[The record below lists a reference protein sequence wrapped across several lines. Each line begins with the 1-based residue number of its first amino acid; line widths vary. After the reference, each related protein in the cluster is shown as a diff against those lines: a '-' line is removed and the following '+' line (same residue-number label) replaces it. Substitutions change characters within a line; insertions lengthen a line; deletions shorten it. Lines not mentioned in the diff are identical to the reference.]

1 MEIIDDP
8 VAAARAAGLRYTTE
22 DNPAFG
28 RRRAGRGWSYRG
40 PDGAVIR
47 EEETLRRIRSL
58 VIPPAWTDVWINPDP
73 RGHIQATGRDTRGR
87 KQYLYHDKWRAFRD
101 ATKFS
106 RLIAFG
112 ETLPVLR
119 DRVATDLGLPGL
131 PREKTL
137 ATVVCLLDR
146 SLIRVGNVEYA
157 RENDSYGLTTL
168 RDDHVEIA
176 GSIVRFVFRGK
187 GGKMHEIDVRD
198 KRVAR
203 TIQRLQDL
211 PGQPLFQYVNGD
223 GQPQTIDSE
232 DVNTYLHEIAGEAF
246 TAKDFRT
253 WGGTV
258 LAARELRTLGPVDTK
273 TACKTNIAAAIDTV
287 AARLGNTRT
296 VCRASYVHPA
306 ILSGYESGELFTFA
320 GDDERHTTL
329 QPDEHWTLCYLKN
342 VERLAR

>member
-8 VAAARAAGLRYTTE
+8 IAAAQAAGLRYTAE
-22 DNPAFG
+22 DYPAIS

-40 PDGAVIR
+40 PEGAVIR
-47 EEETLRRIRSL
+47 DEETLRRIRSL
-58 VIPPAWTDVWINPDP
+58 VIPPAWTDVWINPNP

-106 RLIAFG
+106 RLIVFG
-112 ETLPVLR
+112 ETLPTLR
-119 DRVATDLGLPGL
+119 DRVAADLSLPGL

-137 ATVVCLLDR
+137 ATVVRLLER
-146 SLIRVGNVEYA
+146 SLIRVGNIEYA

-176 GSIVRFVFRGK
+176 GSTVRFVFCGK
-187 GGKMHEIDVRD
+187 SGKLHEIDVNDR
-198 KRVAR
+198 RVAR
-203 TIQRLQDL
+203 TIKRMQDL
-211 PGQPLFQYVNGD
+211 PGQPLFQYVD
-223 GQPQTIDSE
+223 GEHQPRTIDSE

-253 WGGTV
+253 WGATV
-258 LAARELRTLGPVDTK
+258 LTARELRALGPAETK
-273 TACKTNIAAAIDTV
+273 TACKANIAAAIDAV

-296 VCRASYVHPA
+296 VCRTSYVHPA
-306 ILSGYESGELFTFA
+306 VLSGYESGGLFTFA
-320 GDDERHTTL
+320 GDDTRHPAL
-329 QPDEHWTLCYLKN
+329 QPDEHWVLGYLKE
-342 VERLAR
+342 VAQLAT